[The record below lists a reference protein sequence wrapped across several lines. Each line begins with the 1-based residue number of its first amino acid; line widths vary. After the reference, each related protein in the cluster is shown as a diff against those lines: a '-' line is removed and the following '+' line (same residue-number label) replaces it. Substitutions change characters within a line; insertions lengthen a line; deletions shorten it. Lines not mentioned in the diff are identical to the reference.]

1 MHKTQAGARGIPVWG
16 ERLKELRKRKG
27 WTQQEL
33 ACRSGYCER
42 LIRKAELHGNVSEE
56 TLEVLAITLS
66 DSQLQVTVEELSLS
80 ARIPSMALS
89 QAFFAADSFSRNRLV
104 QCSQAEIEID
114 CRRIVDGLPLQD
126 QYFAHSGVS
135 DWYTPIFCLLTSE
148 QVSIEEKIQVDN
160 SVHGYLHATCVYT
173 SETTASQATFDLDFR
188 FHLADYM
195 IQKIVWLSSLEEL
208 VPFAAEWD
216 QLVKAHYQTQIK
228 LLYQGDY
235 AQTPA

>member
-33 ACRSGYCER
+33 AYRSGYCER
-42 LIRKAELHGNVSEE
+42 LIRKAELHGTVSEE

-66 DSQLQVTVEELSLS
+66 DAQLQVTVEELSLS
-80 ARIPSMALS
+80 ARTPSIALS
-89 QAFFAADSFSRNRLV
+89 QAFFASDGFCLSQLV

-126 QYFAHSGVS
+126 QYSGHGGLS
-135 DWYTPIFCLLTSE
+135 DWYTPIFCLLTSDR
-148 QVSIEEKIQVDN
+148 VSIEEKIQIDDPT
-160 SVHGYLHATCVYT
+160 HGYLHATCVYT
-173 SETTASQATFDLDFR
+173 SQRNGTQARFDLDFR

-195 IQKIVWLSSLEEL
+195 IQKIVWLSSLQEL
-208 VPFAAEWD
+208 LPFAEEWD
-216 QLVKAHYQTQIK
+216 QLVKTHYQAQIK
-228 LLYQGDY
+228 LLYEGDY
-235 AQTPA
+235 AKTPA